1 MVLKIDMSGAI
12 PIYVQI
18 RNEIVKGIGKGD
30 VSAGENLP
38 TVRQLASELGINT
51 MTVSKAYQ
59 LLKSEGFIETDRR
72 KGAVVKGTRELSG
85 SLEGI
90 YREKLEGELELLSA
104 EAKLRGLDKQEFM
117 DLCASAFAG
126 MEV

>member
-59 LLKSEGFIETDRR
+59 QLRQEGYVTTDRR
-72 KGAVVKGTRELSG
+72 TGVMVRQREEGKPTVPEETLKGLRLRLCELRLAGLSREEILR
-85 SLEGI
+85 LC
-90 YREKLEGELELLSA
+90 EKLCDE
-104 EAKLRGLDKQEFM
+104 EAR
-117 DLCASAFAG
+117 
-126 MEV
+126 

>member
-72 KGAVVKGTRELSG
+72 KGAVVKGTRDLNG

-104 EAKLRGLDKQEFM
+104 EAKLRGLDKQEFI